1 MRARGAHMY
10 SDLCAAFLF
19 TIEIGHLSGQN
30 RHIFPLRYLGVYS
43 TLSRLTRDTTSVFIS
58 HNVSHIHQH
67 DTQMYLVLV
76 TAEK

>member
-10 SDLCAAFLF
+10 SDLCAAFLLKLG
-19 TIEIGHLSGQN
+19 IIVLAQN
-30 RHIFPLRYLGVYS
+30 RHISPLRYLGVYS